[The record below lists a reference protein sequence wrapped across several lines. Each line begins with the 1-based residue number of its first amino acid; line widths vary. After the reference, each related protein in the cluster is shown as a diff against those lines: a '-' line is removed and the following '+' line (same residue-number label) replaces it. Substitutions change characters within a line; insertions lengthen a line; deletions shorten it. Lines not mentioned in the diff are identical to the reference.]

1 MEKKQIFDAHME
13 LLTWY
18 LDSFLPMAV
27 GLEFWGPNIR
37 IFRLLNDKIIVDGDP
52 SGKERVQVTVTSE
65 AFGHLVYA
73 NCRDKWIHEFNYKKG
88 KRKGAKVPKFDKDD
102 KSTHVYQNKWSS
114 SRTGQLVGGGWAPEA
129 LNYFN
134 LAIERL
140 KKVREEEEKGGNERF
155 EIGRTLV
162 RAINDTKLEHDSS
175 GSEGSKKRKKAG
187 KDTVNE
193 VEVVDLL
200 YLDE

>member
-1 MEKKQIFDAHME
+1 ME

-18 LDSFLPMAV
+18 LDSYLPFAV

-37 IFRLLNDKIIVDGDP
+37 PFHLLSDKIMVDGDP
-52 SGKERVQVTVTSE
+52 SGKEKVLVTVTSK
-65 AFGHLVYA
+65 AFGQLVYA
-73 NCRDKWIHEFNYKKG
+73 NCRDKWMHEFNYKKG
-88 KRKGAKVPKFDKDD
+88 KRKGAKVPKFDKQD
-102 KSTHVYQNKWSS
+102 KSTHVYQNRWSS
-114 SRTGQLVGGGWAPEA
+114 SQTGQLVGGGWAPEA

-140 KKVREEEEKGGNERF
+140 QKVREEEKKTGNQRF

-162 RAINDTKLEHDSS
+162 QAINNTKLERDSS
-175 GSEGSKKRKKAG
+175 SEGSKKRKKAG

-200 YLDE
+200 FLDE

>member
-1 MEKKQIFDAHME
+1 ME

-18 LDSFLPMAV
+18 LDSYLPFAV

-37 IFRLLNDKIIVDGDP
+37 PFHLLSDKIMVDGDP
-52 SGKERVQVTVTSE
+52 SGKEKVLVTVTSE
-65 AFGHLVYA
+65 AFGQLVYA
-73 NCRDKWIHEFNYKKG
+73 NCRDKWMHEFNYKKG
-88 KRKGAKVPKFDKDD
+88 KRKGAKVPKFDKQD
-102 KSTHVYQNKWSS
+102 KSTHVYQNRWSS

-140 KKVREEEEKGGNERF
+140 QKVREEEKKTGNQRF
-155 EIGRTLV
+155 EIGQTLV
-162 RAINDTKLEHDSS
+162 QAINNTKLERDSS
-175 GSEGSKKRKKAG
+175 SEGSKKRKKAG

-200 YLDE
+200 FLDE

>member
-1 MEKKQIFDAHME
+1 ME

-18 LDSFLPMAV
+18 LDSYLPFAV

-37 IFRLLNDKIIVDGDP
+37 PFHLLSDKIMVDGDP
-52 SGKERVQVTVTSE
+52 SGKEKVLVTVTSE
-65 AFGHLVYA
+65 AFGQLVYA
-73 NCRDKWIHEFNYKKG
+73 NCRDKWMHEFNYKKG
-88 KRKGAKVPKFDKDD
+88 KRKGAKVPKFDKQD
-102 KSTHVYQNKWSS
+102 KSTHVYQNRWSS

-140 KKVREEEEKGGNERF
+140 QKVREEEKKTGNQRF

-162 RAINDTKLEHDSS
+162 QAINNTKLERDSS
-175 GSEGSKKRKKAG
+175 SEGSKKRKKAG

-200 YLDE
+200 FLDE